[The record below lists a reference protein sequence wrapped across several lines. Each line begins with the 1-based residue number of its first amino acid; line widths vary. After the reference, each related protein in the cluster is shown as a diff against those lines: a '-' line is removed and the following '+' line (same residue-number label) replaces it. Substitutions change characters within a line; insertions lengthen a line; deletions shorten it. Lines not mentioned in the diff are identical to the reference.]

1 MTLMKRLLV
10 HVEGETE
17 ERFVHELLAPH
28 LANHGYVD
36 VSARKL
42 GNARQRHKR
51 HGIKPWAVVKD
62 VICGHLTQDRSCYA
76 TLMVDYYAMPS
87 SGDRLWPGREDA
99 NSLAHANKAAHIQ
112 SLLHADIQLAMPHGA
127 QRFVPFVQMHEFESL
142 LFSDCSAGAQGL
154 YQPEIEEALQEI
166 RRQFDN
172 PECINDS
179 PETAP
184 SKRLAKIIPKYEDQK
199 PYLGTLGAL
208 AVGINAMRQECPGFA
223 EWLHRLE
230 QLPSLTTV

>member
-1 MTLMKRLLV
+1 MKRLLV

-28 LANHGYVD
+28 LAKHGFID

-51 HGIKPWAVVKD
+51 HGIKPWTVVKN
-62 VICGHLTQDRSCYA
+62 VICGHLAQDRSGYA
-76 TLMVDYYAMPS
+76 TLMVDYYAMPAS
-87 SGDRLWPGREDA
+87 SDRLWPGREEA
-99 NSLAHANKAAHIQ
+99 KLLAHPNKAAHIQ
-112 SLLHADIQLAMPHGA
+112 SLLHADILSALPNSAH
-127 QRFVPFVQMHEFESL
+127 RFVPFVQMHEFEAL
-142 LFSDCSAGAQGL
+142 LFSDCSACAQGI
-154 YQPEIEEALQEI
+154 YQPEIEAALKEI
-166 RRQFDN
+166 RQQVDN

-223 EWLHRLE
+223 DWLHRLE